1 VKPVNKLK
9 EQLLLVRIQKAKDA
23 DAFSQLYD
31 HLADPIY
38 RFVYF
43 KVSDV
48 EVAKDLTA
56 DIFLKSWKELTNDK
70 TSQVKH
76 LKAFI
81 YVVAR
86 NRVIDHYRKSARQQD
101 VPLEHYSAQDKSEN
115 THKQV
120 ELNVDAEKI
129 LLLTHKL
136 KDSYKEVILLRH
148 VDQLSLREIA
158 QVIDKT
164 PVAARVLLHRAQ
176 KALQREY
183 EKVSENNSK
192 SV

>member
-1 VKPVNKLK
+1 MKPVNKVK
-9 EQLLLVRIQKAKDA
+9 EQLLLVRIQKGKDA
-23 DAFSQLYD
+23 EAFSQLYD

-48 EVAKDLTA
+48 EIAKDLTA
-56 DIFLKSWKELTNDK
+56 DIFLKSWKELTNENS
-70 TSQVKH
+70 SQVKH

-81 YVVAR
+81 YIIAR
-86 NRVIDHYRKSARQQD
+86 NRVIDHYRKSARQKD
-101 VPLEHYSAQDKSEN
+101 VPLEHYSAQQQEDNS
-115 THKQV
+115 HKKV
-120 ELNVDAEKI
+120 EISIDAEQ
-129 LLLTHKL
+129 LLSLTQRL
-136 KDSYKEVILLRH
+136 KDSYKEIILLRH
-148 VDQLSLREIA
+148 VDELSLREIA
-158 QVIDKT
+158 QVIEKT
-164 PVAARVLLHRAQ
+164 PVATRVLLHRAQ